1 MRHWSFCRGGGSLP
15 CGSRRRPSYPAFAPP
30 MPPPLRLARRV
41 LPTGTVV
48 WSVPHPLSAAS
59 PSCRFVLGGGG
70 GRCPPLPTFI
80 PHPWG
85 GGGVCVARG
94 EPCRHPFVARMSL
107 ARRKHGAGTRRGTC
121 PSAGGGACLVAPVVA
136 LPTLRSHPRWSPLL
150 GLHGACSLRAR
161 LCGPSRTLSPLPPHP
176 AALSSGGGHFSPP
189 PTCIPHPWGGG
200 GVFGGGGG
208 GALVVFPPQHA
219 RRRHDAS
226 MAQARGAALV
236 PLQGGGGGLDVCH
249 PSSPLLPCVRT
260 PGGAEVCVWGGR
272 RPCHR
277 PFCCTHVAGT
287 TQARRKHGVRHLAEV
302 RVGFRTR
309 TAHGTTHG
317 NYPLPCPLC
326 SLPRPL
332 CLLGAEQSPC
342 LPRRSLSLPRL
353 SGLPSPPK
361 CPTSFT
367 LPVPSFL
374 VLASPRCMTLRRH
387 TAHCTFRGRAALWQ
401 HAAAPR
407 LAQCPR
413 ALRAAR
419 SVVGHLVAPFSA
431 LPSPT
436 LCPPASASTVRS
448 NSRGSAPPLPPSL
461 PRPPGP
467 VLPPVCSPRSPCP
480 APRPWLQG
488 LRPPVPLSPSPLYPL
503 GVHRAEQCARQPS
516 HSLSPLLPP
525 GVLSSWYV
533 ARTLY
538 RTRYLRGQAA

>member
-1 MRHWSFCRGGGSLP
+1 MWRGGNLVVTPSLHACRSHNASTAQARGAAPVPLLGGGHALWLPWSPSLPCVRTPGGPPCWGSTARALYGHGCVVRPAPSRRCLPTLPLCPRGGGTF
-15 CGSRRRPSYPAFAPP
+15 R
-30 MPPPLRLARRV
+30 PPL
-41 LPTGTVV
+41 P
-48 WSVPHPLSAAS
+48 AS
-59 PSCRFVLGGGG
+59 PTLWGAEVCVWGGG
-70 GRCPPLPTFI
+70 GR
-80 PHPWG
+80 
-85 GGGVCVARG
+85 
-94 EPCRHPFVARMSL
+94 PCRLPSAARTSQ

-121 PSAGGGACLVAPVVA
+121 PSA
-136 LPTLRSHPRWSPLL
+136 
-150 GLHGACSLRAR
+150 
-161 LCGPSRTLSPLPPHP
+161 
-176 AALSSGGGHFSPP
+176 
-189 PTCIPHPWGGG
+189 
-200 GVFGGGGG
+200 
-208 GALVVFPPQHA
+208 
-219 RRRHDAS
+219 
-226 MAQARGAALV
+226 
-236 PLQGGGGGLDVCH
+236 GGGGGLDVCH

-419 SVVGHLVAPFSA
+419 SVVGQPRGWSRVSRA
-431 LPSPT
+431 LGS
-436 LCPPASASTVRS
+436 CP
-448 NSRGSAPPLPPSL
+448 
-461 PRPPGP
+461 
-467 VLPPVCSPRSPCP
+467 
-480 APRPWLQG
+480 
-488 LRPPVPLSPSPLYPL
+488 
-503 GVHRAEQCARQPS
+503 
-516 HSLSPLLPP
+516 
-525 GVLSSWYV
+525 
-533 ARTLY
+533 RTK
-538 RTRYLRGQAA
+538 